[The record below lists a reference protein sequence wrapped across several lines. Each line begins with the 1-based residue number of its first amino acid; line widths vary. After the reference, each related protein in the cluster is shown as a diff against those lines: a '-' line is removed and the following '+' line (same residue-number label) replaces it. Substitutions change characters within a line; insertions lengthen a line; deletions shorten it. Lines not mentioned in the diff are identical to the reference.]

1 MSKLK
6 YTPQGFSYIDIGL
19 DDCLRWG
26 GMGIC
31 NSCGKGPFKKLKL
44 VYVLTDTY
52 CENCFNEWL
61 ERSKNMSKQDVEHD
75 LKIQDENHI
84 RWYRYHLNR

>member
-52 CENCFNEWL
+52 C
-61 ERSKNMSKQDVEHD
+61 KNMSKQDVEHD